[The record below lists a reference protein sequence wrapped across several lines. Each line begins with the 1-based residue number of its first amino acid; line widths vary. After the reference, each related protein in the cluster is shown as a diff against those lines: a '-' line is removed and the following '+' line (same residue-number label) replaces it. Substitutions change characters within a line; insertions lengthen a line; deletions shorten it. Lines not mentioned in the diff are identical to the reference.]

1 MFDWEGVAVYLCS
14 QLFFYMKTNIVRV
27 ELSGRSYDIY
37 IASGAFDLA
46 VSAAK
51 DRLSRRNPVAF
62 VSEENIWGKFVNF
75 DNPDFENCAKIIV
88 ENGEGAK
95 CFRNL
100 EKICRELAMHNVD
113 RSGAVFAVGGGVV
126 GDLAGF
132 SAASY
137 MRGIDF
143 YQVPTTLLAMVDSSV
158 GGKTGI
164 NIPEG
169 KNLVGAFHQP
179 KAVFIDTSFLKT
191 LPAREFSAGMAEV
204 IKYGFLGDKSFFGF
218 MENLKEPLSA
228 SHPEIGN
235 VIAHCCKM
243 KAKIV
248 SNDERETSKD
258 GGRALLNLGHTFAHA
273 IENTAGYGHY
283 LHGEAVGLGM
293 LLAARMS
300 EKLGMLSEEETSR
313 IRRILEIYGLPV
325 KFREPISSDLLI
337 EAGRRDKKAMSG
349 KSRYV
354 LMNGIGTGVVVPG
367 IEESLAR
374 EIFETAMG

>member
-1 MFDWEGVAVYLCS
+1 MFDWKGGGGVFMLPII
-14 QLFFYMKTNIVRV
+14 FYMKTNIVRV

-100 EKICRELAMHNVD
+100 EKICRELALKNVD

-164 NIPEG
+164 NILEG

-204 IKYGFLGDKSFFGF
+204 IKYGLLGDKSFFGF
-218 MENLKEPLSA
+218 LENLKEPLSA

>member
-1 MFDWEGVAVYLCS
+1 MLPII
-14 QLFFYMKTNIVRV
+14 FYMKTNIVRV

-37 IASGAFDLA
+37 IASGAFDLV

-204 IKYGFLGDKSFFGF
+204 IKYGLLGDKSFFGF
-218 MENLKEPLSA
+218 LENLKEPLSA

-300 EKLGMLSEEETSR
+300 EKLGMLSKEETSR
-313 IRRILEIYGLPV
+313 IRCILEIYGLPV

>member
-1 MFDWEGVAVYLCS
+1 
-14 QLFFYMKTNIVRV
+14 MKTNIVRV

-37 IASGAFDLA
+37 IASGAVNLA
-46 VSAAK
+46 ISAAK
-51 DRLSRRNPVAF
+51 DRLSNKNPIAF

-75 DNPDFENCAKIIV
+75 DASEFENSSKIIV

-95 CFRNL
+95 CFRNF
-100 EKICRELAMHNVD
+100 EKITRELAASKVD

-137 MRGIDF
+137 MRGVDF

-179 KAVFIDTSFLKT
+179 KAVFIDTNFLKT

-204 IKYGFLGDKSFFGF
+204 IKYGLLGDKAFFEF
-218 MENLKEPLSA
+218 LENLDEPLSA
-228 SHPEIGN
+228 SHSEIGN
-235 VIAHCCKM
+235 VIAYCCKM
-243 KAKIV
+243 KASVV
-248 SNDERETSKD
+248 SNDEREMSKT

-273 IENTAGYGHY
+273 VENTAGYGHY
-283 LHGEAVGLGM
+283 LHGEAVGLGL

-300 EKLGMLSEEETSR
+300 EKLGMMGAKEVSR
-313 IRRILEIYGLPV
+313 IEKILEIYDLPT
-325 KFREPISSDLLI
+325 KLRKPISVDSLI
-337 EAGRRDKKAMSG
+337 DASRRDKKTMSG

-354 LMNGIGTGVVVPG
+354 LMDGIGAGVVVKD
-367 IEESLAR
+367 IDENLVR
-374 EIFETAMG
+374 EIFETAL